1 MGREAVCREGRVHR
15 AWMDRGDGLILC
27 EKPHKVLT
35 GAGNGRQGGLAGWW
49 GQVQGR
55 FKGVPPFV
63 YPGIS

>member
-1 MGREAVCREGRVHR
+1 MHR

-49 GQVQGR
+49 GQAQGG